1 MMLKKY
7 TMRKQLCLFAVLF
20 SLVGF
25 TGCEKILD
33 APQLSSITN
42 ASYWK
47 TEGDVTG
54 YMTGLNSDYRNLM
67 NTTLYFEDRSDV
79 FVQGLEGPT
88 STAWAQNL
96 TSTNAPNW
104 INFYNI
110 IHSCNLLIKY
120 APTITIGSKANIN
133 RVLAQAY
140 FLRAHTYFSLIRIWN
155 NVPIVLQ
162 PTESMDRE
170 LPARA
175 PAAQVMTLILSDLEE
190 SLKNFPENG
199 FVNKNKISKPAVYAL
214 KADALLWKN
223 KVLAG
228 TTQDLEAAIVAS
240 DLALASGVS
249 LLSDFSK
256 IHATDNRKNA
266 EIIFSFYFLRDEKSD
281 QYGSRLKPRDIFV
294 ASATNVS
301 LLPFSKNG
309 ARSVY
314 TPSVKIQGL
323 FAANDT
329 RKANSFISS
338 VDASN
343 KVTGIFDNKF
353 RGTLY
358 PDDRYFENEIVLYRA
373 AEMILFKAEALAGL
387 NRIPEAKT
395 ELDKVRIRAG
405 IGVYTGAVDK
415 SSFEK
420 ELLNERAREFWLELK
435 RWPDLVRFHFGG
447 TVNIYNEVPN
457 LLGKSIPLFSPIP
470 NTQIFLNPNL
480 IQTEGY
486 AN

>member
-1 MMLKKY
+1 
-7 TMRKQLCLFAVLF
+7 MRKQLSIFTIICCL
-20 SLVGF
+20 GIF

-33 APQLSSITN
+33 APPVSSITN
-42 ASYWK
+42 ESYWK
-47 TEGDVTG
+47 AEGDVLG
-54 YMTGLNSDYRNLM
+54 YMTGINADFRNLL

-79 FVQGLEGPT
+79 FVLGLEGAT

-104 INFYNI
+104 INFYNL
-110 IHSCNLLIKY
+110 IHHCNLVIKY
-120 APTITIGSKANIN
+120 APTVTAGTPANIN
-133 RVLAQAY
+133 RAIAQAH
-140 FLRAHTYFSLIRIWN
+140 FIRAYNYFSLLRIWG

-162 PTESMDRE
+162 PTESAERD

-175 PAAQVMTLILSDLEE
+175 PAADVMALILSDIEE
-190 SLKNFPENG
+190 SLKKFPENG
-199 FVNKNKISKPAVYAL
+199 FINKNRVSKPAVYAL

-223 KVLAG
+223 KVLNG
-228 TTQDLEAAIVAS
+228 TTQDLENAIAAA

-249 LLSDFSK
+249 LLPDFSK

-266 EIIFSFYFLRDEKSD
+266 EIIFALYFLRDEKSD

-294 ASATNVS
+294 ASATNVA

-314 TPSVKIQGL
+314 APSAKIQSL
-323 FAANDT
+323 FANNDI
-329 RKANSFISS
+329 RKANSFIAS

-343 KVTGIFDNKF
+343 NITGVFDNKF
-353 RGTLY
+353 RGTAY

-373 AEMILFKAEALAGL
+373 AEMILFKAEALAAL
-387 NRIPEAKT
+387 NRVSEAKT
-395 ELDKVRIRAG
+395 ELDKIRVRAG
-405 IGVYTGAVDK
+405 IGLYSGAMDK
-415 SSFEK
+415 VSFEK

-435 RWPDLVRFHFGG
+435 RWPDMVRFHFGG
-447 TVNIYNEVPN
+447 SINIYNEVPN
-457 LLGKSIPLFSPIP
+457 LLGKTIPLFSPIP
-470 NTQIFLNPNL
+470 NTQIFINPNL
-480 IQTEGY
+480 KQTEGY